1 MPYFKIGLLMPDLS
15 DKLKSLGVKVG
26 ARNLPPPTQQD
37 AWSISRVMPGRVYA
51 TSTGETYLVEA
62 SYPSPLKPR
71 TLTDDLTIDSPGIS
85 ASLDIIAAWAGD
97 ARIQASPLSAF
108 AFLDIETTGLSGGTG
123 TYAFLV
129 GIARYEGDHFQ
140 LAQFFLRDPSE
151 EPAHLLAVEEFLAP
165 CEVLVTFNG
174 KAFDAPLLATRFL
187 THGWRF
193 PIADVAHLDLLH
205 LARRLWRD
213 RLPNRALGSLEVEIL
228 GLPRT
233 NNDIPGWMIPEMYFD
248 YLHTGDARPLENVF
262 YHNAVDVISMVS
274 LLDHIA
280 HLLDDPIHA
289 QIEHALDLFAVTRL
303 YDELG
308 RWEEAIPLY
317 RLAIERLAEDAPRQD
332 AIRRLSLL
340 HKRRGEWES
349 ALALW
354 QQAAE
359 AQQLYACEELAK
371 YNEHY
376 VRQPHEALH
385 WTLTALEWLNA
396 PACPHSERI
405 IWQPEFQHR
414 LERLKRKTTG

>member
-1 MPYFKIGLLMPDLS
+1 MPDLS

-26 ARNLPPPTQQD
+26 ARNLPPPNQHD
-37 AWSISRVMPGRVYA
+37 AWSISRVMPGRVCA
-51 TSTGETYLVEA
+51 TSAGETYLVEA
-62 SYPSPLKPR
+62 SYPSPLR
-71 TLTDDLTIDSPGIS
+71 SHILTDNLTIDAPGMS
-85 ASLDIIAAWAGD
+85 ASLEIIAAWAGD
-97 ARIQASPLSAF
+97 ARIQTTPLSAF
-108 AFLDIETTGLSGGTG
+108 AFLDIETTGLAGGTG

-129 GIARYEGDHFQ
+129 GVARYEGDHFQ

-187 THGWRF
+187 THGWHF
-193 PIADVAHLDLLH
+193 PLAKVAHLDLLH

-233 NNDIPGWMIPEMYFD
+233 DNDIPGWMIPEMYFD

-289 QIEHALDLFAVTRL
+289 QIEHALDLFAITRL

-317 RLAIERLAEDAPRQD
+317 HLVIEKLEEDAHRQE

-354 QQAAE
+354 QQAAD

-371 YNEHY
+371 YHEHY
-376 VRQPHEALH
+376 TRQPHEALH
-385 WTLTALEWLNA
+385 WTLTALEWLNT

>member
-1 MPYFKIGLLMPDLS
+1 M
-15 DKLKSLGVKVG
+15 
-26 ARNLPPPTQQD
+26 
-37 AWSISRVMPGRVYA
+37 
-51 TSTGETYLVEA
+51 VEA
-62 SYPSPLKPR
+62 SYPSPFEPR
-71 TLTDDLTIDSPGIS
+71 SQTDCRTNDTTGMS
-85 ASLDIIAAWAGD
+85 ASLEVIAAWAGD
-97 ARIQASPLSAF
+97 ARIQTSSLPAF
-108 AFLDIETTGLSGGTG
+108 AFLDIETTGLAGGTG

-129 GIARYEGDHFQ
+129 GIARYEGDHFN
-140 LAQFFLRDPSE
+140 LAQFFLRDPGE

-193 PIADVAHLDLLH
+193 PLANVAHLDLLH

-233 NNDIPGWMIPEMYFD
+233 SDDIPGWLIPEMYFD
-248 YLHTGDARPLENVF
+248 YIHTGDARPLVNVF

-289 QIEHALDLFAVTRL
+289 QIEHSLDLLAITRL

-317 RLAIERLAEDAPRQD
+317 RLAIQRLEEDAHRQE
-332 AIRRLSLL
+332 AVRRLSLL
-340 HKRRGEWES
+340 YKRRGEWES

-354 QQAAE
+354 KQAAE

-371 YNEHY
+371 YHEHY
-376 VRQPHEALH
+376 TRQPHEALH
-385 WTLTALEWLNA
+385 WTLTALELLNT
-396 PACPHSERI
+396 PACPRSERLA
-405 IWQPEFQHR
+405 WQPEFQHR
-414 LERLKRKTTG
+414 LERLKRKITG